1 MRSKTMPQ
9 RRMQQPAGLSIG
21 SNMLINTLMRD
32 RQGMVTYQPTG
43 DLLWAP
49 LMVQFTLDQ
58 PTATTRPFE
67 RTTDLSPA
75 LLSAAICSLS
85 KVAIRTFIAF
95 QLPRDRRTVY
105 ANNRGNL
112 TGTLT
117 GFVQGRYLVS
127 LR

>member
-32 RQGMVTYQPTG
+32 RQGKVTYQPAG

-85 KVAIRTFIAF
+85 KVAIRTLIAF

-117 GFVQGRYLVS
+117 GFVQCRYCVS